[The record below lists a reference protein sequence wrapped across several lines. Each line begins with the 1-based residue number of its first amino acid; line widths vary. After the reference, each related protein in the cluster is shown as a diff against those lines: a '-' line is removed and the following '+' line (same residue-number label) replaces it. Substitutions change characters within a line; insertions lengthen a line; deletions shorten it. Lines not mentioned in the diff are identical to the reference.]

1 MLGGVLPNWYTTRE
15 SVKRAVRSNGNE
27 NDEAIDRLIE
37 AASREIDNT
46 THRWFIPKTQTRLFR
61 WPGIYG
67 RGDILYLD
75 ADLISVTTL
84 KSQAQDSSPT
94 TIASSDYFL
103 EPVNT
108 NPPYNRI
115 EIDISSTAAFESGD
129 TSQRSISVDGSWGF
143 SANTVSSGTVSSGL
157 ASDAAATSMVC
168 SNGSLTSGIN
178 VGDTLLIES
187 EQLFVSEKTS
197 AALDSILIDG
207 VLTADKSENVTVDSG
222 HGINAGEVILVDSE
236 QMFVRVSGTTAL
248 TVERAFNGT
257 TLASHTN
264 NTAVHIFRTLTVTR
278 GVNGTT
284 AATHANATA
293 ISIYRPPAPI
303 RQLAQAMAIAAYTE
317 EAAAYGRSL
326 GAGGG
331 EAAPDNRGYE
341 SLHMR
346 VMEQYCRPREYA
358 I

>member
-1 MLGGVLPNWYTTRE
+1 MPNWYATRE

-37 AASREIDNT
+37 ASSRDIDNM
-46 THRWFIPKTQTRLFR
+46 THRWFIPKTQTRTFR
-61 WPGIYG
+61 WPSHHGA
-67 RGDILYLD
+67 GDILYLD

-84 KSQAQDSSPT
+84 QSKAQDSSPT

-103 EPVNT
+103 EPANHA
-108 NPPYNRI
+108 PPYTRI
-115 EIDISSTAAFESGD
+115 EIDESSSASFDAGD
-129 TSQRSISVDGSWGF
+129 TAQRSISVLGSWGY
-143 SANTVSSGTVSSGL
+143 SSDTISLGTVTSGL

-168 SNGSLTSGIN
+168 SNGSLTSGVN
-178 VGDTLLIES
+178 VGHNLLIES
-187 EQLFVSEKTS
+187 EQLFVTEKTS
-197 AALDSILIDG
+197 AALGSILTDG

-222 HGINAGEVILVDSE
+222 HGIVAGEVILVDSE

-257 TLASHTN
+257 TLAAHTN

-284 AATHANATA
+284 AATHANSTA
-293 ISIYRPPAPI
+293 VSAYSPPAPI
-303 RQLAQAMAIAAYTE
+303 KELCIGMSIAAFTQ
-317 EAAAYGRSL
+317 EAAAYGRTIGSGE
-326 GAGGG
+326 GAVEMTGRQL
-331 EAAPDNRGYE
+331 DNLQE
-341 SLHMR
+341 R
-346 VMEQYCRPREYA
+346 VSSQYMRPREGA